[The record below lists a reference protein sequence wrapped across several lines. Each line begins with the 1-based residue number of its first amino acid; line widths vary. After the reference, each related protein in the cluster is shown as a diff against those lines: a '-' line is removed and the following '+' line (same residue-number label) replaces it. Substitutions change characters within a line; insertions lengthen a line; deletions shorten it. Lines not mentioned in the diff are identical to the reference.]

1 MLAAVLIKAA
11 LLGTVAWR
19 PGHRSACRRVTANY
33 YHRGWVSRRGNPN
46 EAPGGTDSNNGTL
59 GSGLVAAVPSVV
71 QPAPTVVAPAPAP
84 TVVAPAP
91 TVVAPVPDVVAPI
104 PDVVAPIPHV
114 VAPAA
119 DAVAPAADVVTP
131 VPAPAAWVQDMLT
144 LVFAT
149 VVPLTQ
155 LQSDLYSFLI
165 GIAGAAPVVEVSGG
179 FAGAGPSAGGDA
191 SVASQWS
198 LMAPL
203 AAIRGVAMAG
213 DAARVARVGGRAPST
228 FSAIQIGRKSS
239 WPRVAPLVPNDAIPM
254 GEQSSFGYAG
264 SDLLLPASQSALA
277 AGALSGSA
285 GAAILAAAG
294 CFPFP
299 WPRWPLLSARC
310 WRASHPYRDRGADRI
325 PPGQSR
331 LRSPGGRHSGLRPS
345 GAVR

>member
-1 MLAAVLIKAA
+1 M
-11 LLGTVAWR
+11 WW
-19 PGHRSACRRVTANY
+19 H
-33 YHRGWVSRRGNPN
+33 
-46 EAPGGTDSNNGTL
+46 
-59 GSGLVAAVPSVV
+59 
-71 QPAPTVVAPAPAP
+71 
-84 TVVAPAP
+84 
-91 TVVAPVPDVVAPI
+91 PI

-213 DAARVARVGGRAPST
+213 NAARVARVGGRAPST

-294 CFPFP
+294 VLPLSLAALAALVLPGAGGLLTLTGTGVRIGYRQAKAGFAVRAAGIAGFARPGAGP
-299 WPRWPLLSARC
+299 LGVVRSGSLVVLRPRAARVARA
-310 WRASHPYRDRGADRI
+310 RASSAGYLLDN
-325 PPGQSR
+325 
-331 LRSPGGRHSGLRPS
+331 
-345 GAVR
+345 VT